1 MHASVPTILA
11 IAAIVCVVL
20 SYYPGVPLLPVGV
33 FLVALAVIVM
43 KAA

>member
-1 MHASVPTILA
+1 MHPNVATILA

-20 SYYPGVPLLPVGV
+20 SYYPGVPLLPVGL
-33 FLVALAVIVM
+33 FLVALAIIVI